1 MSPTPSPPY
10 DKTRFKHIAIPK
22 GVGDEEA
29 LKMWCMDRIYSIT
42 ISLQDHIRAQKKIY
56 SPHLQGQID
65 HLLKVKGELEDYLN
79 GS

>member
-10 DKTRFKHIAIPK
+10 DKARFKHIAIPK